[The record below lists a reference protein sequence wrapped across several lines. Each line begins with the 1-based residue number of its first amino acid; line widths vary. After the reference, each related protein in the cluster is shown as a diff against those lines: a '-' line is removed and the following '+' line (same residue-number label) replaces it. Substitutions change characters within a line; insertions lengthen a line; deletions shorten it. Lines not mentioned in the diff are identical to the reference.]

1 MVTAVAQGFLAP
13 SECTHTWLI
22 DTPNGATSS
31 GYCPR
36 CNSTR
41 HGFYNSMPEEPRVNN
56 SDVFSRPRGGSRE
69 LWNEEDTDGALR
81 SMYGRR

>member
-1 MVTAVAQGFLAP
+1 MVTAVAQGLLAP

-22 DTPNGATSS
+22 DSPDGATST

-41 HGFYNSMPEEPRVNN
+41 HGFYNSIPEDRRVNN
-56 SDVFSRPRGGSRE
+56 SDIFTGRRA
-69 LWNEEDTDGALR
+69 GARQAWSDDDADSAVR
-81 SMYGRR
+81 SMYRR